1 MVHAASSSRG
11 RAARNA
17 RWRRIRAIVFGVVE
31 IEAHSFSDHGG
42 SFRTHKFIP
51 KFIPKSIQ
59 SGQQC
64 SFQLQDIS

>member
-1 MVHAASSSRG
+1 ML
-11 RAARNA
+11 RAVLEEELLVMHVGAELEPLSL
-17 RWRRIRAIVFGVVE
+17 VLLLE